1 VSYPANTQE
10 ILRSLGFIPET
21 DFSVSSSPIT
31 EVITLSWLSAAT
43 EPTEQEIIDAGNSAE
58 FAAWYADHG
67 GDPVLTRRRIAREAI
82 EGLRD
87 TDHLIRAAL
96 FAIVDELNRHADKHN
111 EILDAVDAAVSL
123 ADFKSRVAAIGDYP
137 QRTRPQLKAAAVDII
152 NDGTSD

>member
-1 VSYPANTQE
+1 MLPEITVKILQYLYPAATGYSVVSYQG
-10 ILRSLGFIPET
+10 IISLEWDEAQTGVSKPT
-21 DFSVSSSPIT
+21 D
-31 EVITLSWLSAAT
+31 
-43 EPTEQEIIDAGNSAE
+43 QEIIDAGNSQE
-58 FAAWYADHG
+58 FIDWYAEHG
-67 GDPVLTRRRIAREAI
+67 GDTVLTRRRIAREAI

-137 QRTRPQLKAAAVDII
+137 QRTKAQLKAAAVDII